1 MEFDFN
7 GMQDLKKRTGRGGGS
22 FQASHNLPFRIKAIN
37 LANPK
42 AATRGVDTVEGYLIR
57 PAFGKAVNDVVVIK
71 IKDRGEPTDP
81 DKKPMEV
88 FDLQVG
94 RKKGSGGKMGEHAT
108 VIAEDAR
115 IQADGTIECNWV
127 RVVEHE
133 YKEAPDAEWLHSG
146 FVSVGYLQPI
156 KNNFIR
162 QDRTVHFN
170 DQSIA
175 ITGDGDEAI
184 ANFRDTLARLLA
196 ERTPEAGGR
205 PAAVIRL
212 VNQGKAGQAGSVA
225 STMIW
230 LGWDKEAN
238 AHLAPEVAVDRWMA
252 SDDAA
257 KWLNFVA
264 NADKIAN
271 SNGVLE
277 VWPVWSFTTAK
288 KTAERETKVKESGRL
303 HLQEQFTAPMI
314 DEAGQPVLNDN
325 GKRRN
330 HYGLIAEGMHQV
342 VTMQGGTDWFA
353 NQTWTFDRFPTKL
366 FSVDDLPTPNVSP
379 EVIKIF
385 EANATKR
392 VEEKRL
398 ARNVDN
404 DGPEQQQQQDQ
415 DQGQDFGSD
424 NNNAPDPAG
433 GQFRLR

>member
-1 MEFDFN
+1 MSDFDFG
-7 GMQDLKKRTGRGGGS
+7 GMEDLKKRTGRGGNTQVS
-22 FQASHNLPFRIKAIN
+22 NNLPFRIKAVN

-42 AATRGVDTVEGYLIR
+42 EATRGVDTVEGYLIR
-57 PAFGKAVNDVVVIK
+57 PAFGKDANEIVTIR

-81 DKKPMEV
+81 DRKPMEV

-94 RKKGSGGKMGEHAT
+94 RKKGAGAKMGNHAA

-115 IQADGTIECNWV
+115 LQADGTIECNWV
-127 RVVEHE
+127 KVVEHE
-133 YKEAPDAEWLHSG
+133 YKETPDAEWLHSG

-170 DQSIA
+170 DQAIA
-175 ITGDGDEAI
+175 ITGEGDEAI
-184 ANFRDTLARLLA
+184 ATFRDTLARLLS
-196 ERTPEAGGR
+196 ERTAEAGGR

-230 LGWDKEAN
+230 LGWDKDNER
-238 AHLAPEVAVDRWMA
+238 HLAPEVAVDRWMA
-252 SDDAA
+252 SEDAA

-264 NADKIAN
+264 NADKIAA

-288 KTAERETKVKESGRL
+288 KTAERETKLKEAGRL

-314 DEAGQPVLNDN
+314 DESGQPVLNDN

-353 NQTWTFDRFPTKL
+353 NQTWTFDRYPTKL
-366 FSVDDLPTPNVSP
+366 FSIDDLPTPNVSP
-379 EVIKIF
+379 EIIKIF

-392 VEEKRL
+392 VEEKKL
-398 ARNVDN
+398 ARNLDN
-404 DGPEQQQQQDQ
+404 DGPEPQQEQE
-415 DQGQDFGSD
+415 QGQDFGSD

-433 GQFRLR
+433 GQFRPR

>member
-1 MEFDFN
+1 MDFDFN
-7 GMQDLKKRTGRGGGS
+7 GMEDLKKRTGRGSGGGKVS
-22 FQASHNLPFRIKAIN
+22 LNLPFRIKAIN
-37 LANPK
+37 LQNPK
-42 AATRGVDTVEGYLIR
+42 EATRGVDTVEGYLIR
-57 PAFGKAVNDVVVIK
+57 PAFGKAQNDVVTIR
-71 IKDRGEPTDP
+71 IKDRGEPKDA

-94 RKKGSGGKMGEHAT
+94 RKKGAGAKMGEHAA
-108 VIAEDAR
+108 VIAEDAQL
-115 IQADGTIECNWV
+115 QADGTIECNWV
-127 RVVEHE
+127 KVVEHE
-133 YKEAPDAEWLHSG
+133 FKDTPDAEWLHSG

-170 DQSIA
+170 EAAIA
-175 ITGDGDEAI
+175 ITGEGETAI

-196 ERTPEAGGR
+196 ERTSEAGGR
-205 PAAVIRL
+205 PAAIIRL
-212 VNQGKAGQAGSVA
+212 VNQNNAGKAGSVA
-225 STMIW
+225 STQVW
-230 LGWDKEAN
+230 LGWDKDAEA
-238 AHLAPEVAVDRWMA
+238 HVAPEVAVDRWME
-252 SDDAA
+252 SEEAA

-264 NADKIAN
+264 NADRIAN

-288 KTAERETKVKESGRL
+288 KTAERETRQKEAGKL

-314 DEAGQPVLNDN
+314 DEAGEPVLNDN
-325 GKRRN
+325 GNRRN

-353 NQTWTFDRFPTKL
+353 NQTWTFDRYPTKL
-366 FSVDDLPTPNVSP
+366 YSVDDLPTPNVSP

-398 ARNVDN
+398 ARNVEN
-404 DGPEQQQQQDQ
+404 DGPEQQQQQ
-415 DQGQDFGSD
+415 GQDFGSD
-424 NNNAPDPAG
+424 DDNNNNQAPDPAG
-433 GQFRLR
+433 GQFRPR